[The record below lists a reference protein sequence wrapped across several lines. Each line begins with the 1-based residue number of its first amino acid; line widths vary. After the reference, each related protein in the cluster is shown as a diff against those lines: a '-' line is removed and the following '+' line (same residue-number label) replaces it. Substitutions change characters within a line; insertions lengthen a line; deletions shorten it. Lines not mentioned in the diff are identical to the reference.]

1 MTKNRL
7 EFYEAVSLK
16 VWDSMFYQMML
27 RSQGEMATECT

>member
-16 VWDSMFYQMML
+16 VWDSMFYQMMPNTAQES
-27 RSQGEMATECT
+27 R

>member
-16 VWDSMFYQMML
+16 VWDSMFYQMMMPNTAQES
-27 RSQGEMATECT
+27 R